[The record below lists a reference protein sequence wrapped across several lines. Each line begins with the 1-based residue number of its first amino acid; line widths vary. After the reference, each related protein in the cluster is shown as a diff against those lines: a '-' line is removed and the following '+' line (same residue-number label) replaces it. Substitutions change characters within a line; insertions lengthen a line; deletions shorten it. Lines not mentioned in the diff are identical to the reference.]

1 MNCLHREL
9 YASTVGDYVAKSACF
24 THVCRHLLVHLCPW
38 AAAYV
43 DLFGSSPLVFQYVTR
58 LQITTHTSKH
68 SPTMTTR
75 YPEQQQRSALMFDV
89 DESQTVINKDLTGSL
104 IDPNIARGYGV
115 LQQTLRVFLLVLY
128 LSASVVV

>member
-1 MNCLHREL
+1 
-9 YASTVGDYVAKSACF
+9 
-24 THVCRHLLVHLCPW
+24 
-38 AAAYV
+38 
-43 DLFGSSPLVFQYVTR
+43 
-58 LQITTHTSKH
+58 
-68 SPTMTTR
+68 
-75 YPEQQQRSALMFDV
+75 MFDV